1 MPLSLLANRVICISH
16 DSLSVITWG
25 HRQSRRSASTSRTGI
40 CSFVRGG
47 TGGPLTEPYRTT
59 SAYVHVSEQIVRIRL
74 HEGGISP
81 KCSLECPVL
90 CASAKNSRTGRTFLS
105 TDHSMFTLSRCGW
118 CERVGRCCGEYCN
131 ACNIIWEMN
140 GLHDVSL
147 CQWTHAALKDVNP
160 YHLSPPVPPRTK
172 E

>member
-1 MPLSLLANRVICISH
+1 MLLRARRNR
-16 DSLSVITWG
+16 
-25 HRQSRRSASTSRTGI
+25 RTAD
-40 CSFVRGG
+40 RA
-47 TGGPLTEPYRTT
+47 LQNDLQWA
-59 SAYVHVSEQIVRIRL
+59 AYVHVSEQIVRIRL

-81 KCSLECPVL
+81 KCSLEAPVL

-172 E
+172 EQIPVMQLSSL